1 MELRSF
7 PARTIP
13 ADADFAIQID
23 GNSMEP
29 FYRDGQ
35 IVWIKRTPEL
45 SPGDVG
51 LFIVDDEGFIKVYE
65 EEEPEE
71 NEMDEYA
78 DSDGRIRPKIVLIS
92 YNEEY
97 PPRYISPNTR
107 FEIVGKVVG

>member
-1 MELRSF
+1 MDHIVVCTGIGKSVYVLTSDLQKLVRYTRVQMHSH
-7 PARTIP
+7 A
-13 ADADFAIQID
+13 Q
-23 GNSMEP
+23 GN
-29 FYRDGQ
+29 
-35 IVWIKRTPEL
+35 L
-45 SPGDVG
+45 DVG
-51 LFIVDDEGFIKVYE
+51 LFTVDDEGFIKVYE